1 MRTARQKIASKT
13 TRIKKE
19 TSGHTASMTAYKQI
33 KEFYKDLVQKRYST
47 LAGTLVFFLLMSI
60 VPISFLV
67 VLIFGAIGLDPS
79 VLVRVPGLSRFSGA
93 FETLYSAAQR
103 AGSGATV
110 FLVLSSLYSSANFF
124 YHMRR
129 SGEIIYNHIRPKR
142 GLIVR
147 LSAFIMLLVLLL
159 LLILLIAAVTLGEAI
174 IGLLGVGFLSRVG
187 LYALLL
193 AVGVI
198 LLTLVNLYV
207 APVRPRIKAG
217 VVGAVFT
224 LVWWTVA
231 TLGLNVYL
239 NFFGYEKLYG
249 GLATVVV
256 LMLWLYLL
264 MLGMTAGFVLA
275 KRKGTQKI
283 PKTVE
288 LENQKRKNFVKRQK
302 NG

>member
-1 MRTARQKIASKT
+1 
-13 TRIKKE
+13 
-19 TSGHTASMTAYKQI
+19 MTAWKKI

-79 VLVRVPGLSRFSGA
+79 VLVRVPGLGRFSSA
-93 FETLYSAAQR
+93 FDTIYLAASR

-129 SGEIIYNHIRPKR
+129 SGELIYAHARPRR

-147 LSAFIMLLVLLL
+147 LSAFVMLLVLLL
-159 LLILLIAAVTLGEAI
+159 LLILLIAAVTLGEAV

-187 LYALLL
+187 LYALLF
-193 AVGVI
+193 AVGVV
-198 LLTLVNLYV
+198 LLTVVNLYV
-207 APVRPRIKAG
+207 APVRPRLKAG
-217 VVGAVFT
+217 MVGAVFT
-224 LVWWTVA
+224 LAWWTVA

-239 NFFGYEKLYG
+239 NYFGYEKLYG

-275 KRKGTQKI
+275 KRRSRQKFQ
-283 PKTVE
+283 KMEE
-288 LENQKRKNFVKRQK
+288 LENQKDKNFTKLQK
-302 NG
+302 KG

>member
-1 MRTARQKIASKT
+1 MTAWK
-13 TRIKKE
+13 RIK
-19 TSGHTASMTAYKQI
+19 G
-33 KEFYKDLVQKRYST
+33 FYKDLVRKRYST

-67 VLIFGAIGLDPS
+67 VLVFGAIGLDPS
-79 VLVRVPGLSRFSGA
+79 VLIRMPGLYRFSDA
-93 FETLYSAAQR
+93 FESLYLVASK

-129 SGEIIYNHIRPKR
+129 SGELIYDHARPRR

-147 LSAFIMLLVLLL
+147 LSAFIMLLVLLC
-159 LLILLIAAVTLGEAI
+159 LLILLITAVTVGQAI
-174 IGLLGVGFLSRVG
+174 IALLGIGFLSRIG
-187 LYALLL
+187 LYVLLF
-193 AVGVI
+193 AVGVVI
-198 LLTLVNLYV
+198 LTVVNLYV
-207 APVRPRIKAG
+207 APIRPSVRAG
-217 VVGAVFT
+217 VIGAVFT
-224 LVWWTVA
+224 LSWWMVA

-275 KRKGTQKI
+275 KRSETQ
-283 PKTVE
+283 KTVE
-288 LENQKRKNFVKRQK
+288 NAVETQAKHKNFTKWRK
-302 NG
+302 KS